1 MKVCDVTQFYSPR
14 SGGIKRFLNEKRLY
28 VDRYTNDEHYLIVP
42 GEKNSY
48 EKKGRLHTYTIQS
61 PKVEKTSRYRIILN
75 TPRVEAILREIRPD
89 LIEVGDPYHLAWI
102 CQKVGRQ
109 LHIPVCGFYHSHFP
123 DAYLRTILKYAG
135 SWLRD
140 VAMAYAKD
148 YIIRLYSDF
157 SRTFVP
163 SFGLQQ
169 LLEEWGLENVA
180 PLPLGVDTDIFQPGD
195 VDVLVQ
201 AEWGVSEGTK
211 RLLYVGRLAPEK
223 NVLTLLRAFEVLHQ
237 KDTSYRLMII
247 GDGPLRRYL
256 PAVREKT
263 EALVWKSYIDRP
275 EELVR
280 YYRSCDLF
288 VHPGVCETF
297 GLVTLE
303 AQSSGVPVVGI
314 RGSNMDSQ
322 VMGGLDLWAQQNNP
336 QALAEAIERMM
347 QSDRKLLGQTVSEK
361 VQKDYGWKVVFDRLW
376 IQYRESIEELDRV
389 HHLKG

>member
-28 VDRYTNDEHYLIVP
+28 VDRYTTDEHFLIIP

-48 EKKGRLHTYTIQS
+48 ERRGRLHTYTVRS

-75 TPRVEAILREIRPD
+75 TPHVEAILREIRPD
-89 LIEVGDPYHLAWI
+89 VIEAGDPYHLAWI

-135 SWLRD
+135 SWVRD
-140 VAMAYAKD
+140 VAMAYARD

-157 SRTFVP
+157 SRTLVP
-163 SFGLQQ
+163 STGLQQ
-169 LLEEWGLENVA
+169 LLIGWGLENVA
-180 PLPLGVDTDIFQPGD
+180 ALPLGVDTEIFQPGEPD
-195 VDVLVQ
+195 PALRQ
-201 AEWGVSEGTK
+201 EWGIPEDAK
-211 RLLYVGRLAPEK
+211 LLLYVGRLAPEK
-223 NVLTLLRAFEVLHQ
+223 NVVTLLKAFEILHQ
-237 KDTSYRLMII
+237 KDPSYWLMVV

-263 EALVWKSYIDRP
+263 GALAWKSYIDQP
-275 EELVR
+275 EELLR
-280 YYRSCDLF
+280 YYRTCDLF

-303 AQSSGVPVVGI
+303 AQSAGVPVVGI

-322 VMGGLDLWAQQNNP
+322 VMGGLDLWATQNTP
-336 QALAEAIERMM
+336 LSLAGAIERLMLD
-347 QSDRKLLGQTVSEK
+347 DRKLLGRLVSERVHK
-361 VQKDYGWKVVFDRLW
+361 TYGWKSVFDRLW
-376 IQYRESIEELDRV
+376 VQYRESIDELDRV
-389 HHLKG
+389 QHLKG